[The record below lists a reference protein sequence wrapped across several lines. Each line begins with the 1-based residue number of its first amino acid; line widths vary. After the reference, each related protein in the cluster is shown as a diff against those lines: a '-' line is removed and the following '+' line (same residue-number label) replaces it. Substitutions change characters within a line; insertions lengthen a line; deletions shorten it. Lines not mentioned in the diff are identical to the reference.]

1 MEERIVRHAEQLEE
15 LVGQRTARLQERI
28 EELESS
34 AAAMRESM
42 GNLLTIQVTP
52 GVVWLQVPEAG
63 LYVLCGAPS
72 EVVKHLVRRGLIQ
85 TVTRDGVTFETG
97 PNCIL
102 LSDLLVQN
110 GGFANLTEFPVLQM
124 LYRQGMII
132 PGHPNNT
139 GVKPMLIG
147 SAEQVRAQMA
157 YIHRGNYGLVSE
169 EEIRACGI
177 EAGLADIMMR
187 VKLKFAFGA
196 IRDPSQLLDTLE
208 VVEEPRTIRG
218 GVTVCRVGFNRYQFA
233 FRGRTVDVDLNL
245 PPNVPYQSPYALGY
259 HRIKQPY
266 CAVLH
271 RGEGDGWDPHRPSMA
286 SIIMLQGRIYLIDAA
301 PGLFYTL
308 SALGIDISEV
318 EGIFHTHAHD
328 DHFAG
333 LPALI
338 HSGRRLKY
346 YATPLVR
353 AAVAKKLAALMSME
367 EEKFG
372 QFFEIC
378 DLKLGEWNLCHG
390 LEVMPIYSPH
400 PTETTVL
407 LFRVMDNEGFKSYA
421 HWADIASFKVMDA
434 MVGDGP
440 QDVPAAFIAKVKRDY
455 LRPADIKK
463 LDIDGG
469 MIHGMAEDF
478 CEDRSGRLIL
488 SHTDRALTLAEMKIG
503 SETSFGAVD
512 VLVEGFQDYLYPRAF
527 RYLRGFFPEADED
540 QIRMLLN
547 SPIMEYN
554 VGTIIH
560 RAGESLGGIDIVLSG
575 TVAYLEPTFG
585 VSNHLSFGSLIG
597 VNLFF
602 GKQNVFEGT
611 YRALSHCSIM
621 RFSNTLFRAFLE
633 NNGILTHMEVIL
645 DKIDFLRKTWLFG
658 EQTSFASLGSIA
670 REMEVCRLPADMEL
684 EIPRQPTLWLV
695 AKGEV
700 QIGDAQGNLLDLVKA
715 GGFFGESLFFQADL
729 AWSFRAVQPV
739 TLYCVRVDDVL
750 EIPIVHWKMLEIFAK
765 RRGVVAQPA

>member
-1 MEERIVRHAEQLEE
+1 MD
-15 LVGQRTARLQERI
+15 
-28 EELESS
+28 
-34 AAAMRESM
+34 
-42 GNLLTIQVTP
+42 NLISIQVTP

-63 LYVLCGAPS
+63 LYILCGAPS
-72 EVVKHLVRRGLIQ
+72 EVVKHLVQRGLIQ
-85 TVTRDGVTFETG
+85 TVTRDGVTYETG
-97 PNCIL
+97 PNAIL

-124 LYRQGMII
+124 LYRQGMIL

-139 GVKPMLIG
+139 GVKPLLIG
-147 SAEQVRAQMA
+147 SATQVRAQMD
-157 YIHRGNYGLVSE
+157 YIHRGNYGLVSK
-169 EEIRACGI
+169 EEIMACGI
-177 EAGLADIMMR
+177 DAELADIMMR
-187 VKLKFAFGA
+187 VKRKFAFGT
-196 IRDPSQLLDTLE
+196 IRHPSELIDSLE
-208 VVEEPRTIRG
+208 VGDQPQLIRH
-218 GVTVCRVGFNRYQFA
+218 GVTVCRVGANRYRFA
-233 FRGRTVDVDLNL
+233 FRERTVDVDLNL
-245 PPNVPYQSPYALGY
+245 PPNIPYQPPYALGY
-259 HRIKQPY
+259 HRIQQPY
-266 CAVLH
+266 YAVLH

-318 EGIFHTHAHD
+318 EGIFHTHGHD

-353 AAVAKKLAALMSME
+353 AAVTKKFAALMSME

-378 DLKLGEWNLCHG
+378 DLAFDQWNPCDG
-390 LEVMPIYSPH
+390 LEVMPLYSPH
-400 PTETTVL
+400 PTETSVL
-407 LFRVMDNEGFKSYA
+407 MFRAMDNEGYKVYA
-421 HWADIASFKVMDA
+421 HWADIASFKVLDG

-440 QDVPAAFIAKVKRDY
+440 GDVPADFIHKVKRDY

-463 LDIDGG
+463 LDVDGG

-478 CEDRSGRLIL
+478 REDRSKRLIL
-488 SHTDRALTLAEMKIG
+488 SHTDRPFTLEEMKIG
-503 SETSFGAVD
+503 SETSFGAMD
-512 VLVEGFQDYLYPRAF
+512 VLIPGYQGYLYQRAF
-527 RYLRGFFPEADED
+527 RYLKAFFPEVDAG
-540 QIRMLLN
+540 QIRMMLN
-547 SPIMEYN
+547 SPILEYN
-554 VGTIIH
+554 AGTIIH
-560 RAGESLGGIDIVLSG
+560 RFGETQGSIDIVLSG
-575 TVAYLEPTFG
+575 TVSYLDSTFG

-611 YRALSHCSIM
+611 YRAFSHCSIM

-633 NNGILTHMEVIL
+633 SNGILTYMEVIL

-658 EQTSFASLGSIA
+658 EQASFASLGGIA
-670 REMEVCRLPADMEL
+670 REMELCSVAAGVDL
-684 EIPRQPTLWLV
+684 EIPAQPDLWLV
-695 AKGEV
+695 VQGKV
-700 QIGDAQGNLLDLVKA
+700 QIYDAQDHKLGEVKA
-715 GGFFGESLFFQADL
+715 GGFFGESLFFQVDPPWRFRVEQDSELYRVHEKDL
-729 AWSFRAVQPV
+729 
-739 TLYCVRVDDVL
+739 L

-765 RRGVVAQPA
+765 RRKIF